1 MVQKISLIVAA
12 DENNAIG
19 IDGKMPWHLPQ
30 DLRFF
35 KNTTWAMPVIMGRKT
50 FESVGKPL
58 PGRTNIV
65 VTRKPDWQAAGTL
78 TASSIQHALQVA
90 NSLNTHE
97 IFIIGGG
104 TIYEATMPLCNRV
117 YLTRVHTQIEKADT
131 WFPKLEPEKWLLTWA
146 QPFKADEKHAFDY
159 QFECWDLNAGL

>member
-1 MVQKISLIVAA
+1 MQHITLIAAA

-19 IDGKMPWHLPQ
+19 LDGKLPWHLPH

-50 FESVGKPL
+50 FDSMGRAL

-65 VTRKPDWQAAGTL
+65 VTRNSSWNCDGVWNAGSL
-78 TASSIQHALQVA
+78 DEAIELGFSLQVR
-90 NSLNTHE
+90 E

-104 TIYEATMPLCNRV
+104 SLYLAALPLASRV
-117 YLTRVHTQIEKADT
+117 YLTRVHTQLNQADT
-131 WFPKLEPEKWLLTWA
+131 WFPVLPDAEWSIEWER
-146 QPFKADEKHAFDY
+146 PFLMDEKNPFDY
-159 QFECWDLNAGL
+159 SFQCWERIKI